1 MVNEKKARP
10 ESLDFFLA
18 AIAPVFIIGMIGSL
32 VYFII
37 MVCYEGPFIA
47 RLMWILGLYTV
58 AAVLIARIAIEQ
70 SRPLAF
76 AYMFGLGG
84 ATLFV
89 APQFLTVTGPL
100 AFLSFPILL
109 GLLVLVAVLADR
121 ITFDCTSMNEQV
133 QSTGVGL
140 LQSLG
145 LVQSERKPAEP
156 KTAAKPTNDESPTDP
171 KRKKSSS
178 KRKHNPG
185 VWVLYFAL
193 LALPMFGLGQMA
205 ITNPLDRRW
214 AFTFLFFY
222 LLSSMFLLV
231 LISLLSLRKYLRE
244 RGVPMETS
252 FAVRWL
258 AIGMTS
264 VFLVLFVLSLLP
276 IPSNSLLSL
285 DLPFRLTSRDDLKA
299 NKWGWGR
306 EGVKGEGPQ
315 QGKPDGDQPQEP
327 QRANPEGAEKGQ
339 GDQAGEKKDGKQDG
353 KGQSKGESKKGEG
366 KQSGSKQSEQN
377 QSGGDKSGDDKSGD
391 DKSGDDKSGDDKR
404 SEPSGEKSDRD
415 SNNRGQKSPQSKDGD
430 QRKDQDQG
438 KEKDKAAKDP
448 AADKND
454 PQQPE
459 KQEPQQGEKPA
470 AKDNDRRDNDGA
482 NQAKPKE
489 APEQQQ
495 QQQQQAP
502 SMSIQWNLSAVVQWI
517 TMLILLIVAIV
528 FGFKYRKE
536 LFQAFQSFRD
546 WLSALFGRK
555 KRSLIPADQVVEGA
569 VTLGDLYPPF
579 SSFANP
585 FTSGSGWSREQIV
598 RHMYRA
604 VMSWGYEHRVVRR
617 EDETPEEFVRR
628 LARRFPEQQ
637 ERFSMLGIFYNRIAY
652 ARGSIGSSEIKP
664 MAELWSWLSATHA

>member
-18 AIAPVFIIGMIGSL
+18 AIAPIFIIGMIGSL

-37 MVCYEGPFIA
+37 MVCYEGAFIV

-70 SRPLAF
+70 SRQLAF
-76 AYMFGLGG
+76 AYMFALGG

-145 LVQSERKPAEP
+145 LVQSERKQAEP
-156 KTAAKPTNDESPTDP
+156 KTTAKLPSDEATTDS
-171 KRKKSSS
+171 KRKMSSS
-178 KRKHNPG
+178 NRKHNPG
-185 VWVLYFAL
+185 VWVLYFSL

-205 ITNPLDRRW
+205 IQNPLDRRW

-276 IPSNSLLSL
+276 IPSHSILSI
-285 DLPFRLTSRDDLKA
+285 DLPFRITSRDDLKA

-306 EGVKGEGPQ
+306 EGAKGEGPQ
-315 QGKPDGDQPQEP
+315 QGKPDNAQPQDP
-327 QRANPEGAEKGQ
+327 QQANQEGADGGQ
-339 GDQAGEKKDGKQDG
+339 GEPAGDKKDGKQDG
-353 KGQSKGESKKGEG
+353 KGQSNGGSQKGDS
-366 KQSGSKQSEQN
+366 KQSDSKQSDSKQSDSKQSERN
-377 QSGGDKSGDDKSGD
+377 PSGDDKSG
-391 DKSGDDKSGDDKR
+391 GEKR
-404 SEPSGEKSDRD
+404 SEPSGKKTDGD
-415 SNNRGQKSPQSKDGD
+415 SKGQEQKPPQTKDGD
-430 QRKDQDQG
+430 QRKDQDDG
-438 KEKDKAAKDP
+438 KENAAKDP
-448 AADKND
+448 GKR
-454 PQQPE
+454 
-459 KQEPQQGEKPA
+459 EPQRKREPQHGEKPA
-470 AKDNDRRDNDGA
+470 PKDNDA
-482 NQAKPKE
+482 AEQEKPKE

-495 QQQQQAP
+495 QQQQQGQPQAP
-502 SMSIQWNLSAVVQWI
+502 SMSIQWNLSAAVQWVM
-517 TMLILLIVAIV
+517 MLILLILAIV
-528 FGFKYRKE
+528 FGIKYRKE
-536 LFQAFQSFRD
+536 LYQSFQSFLD
-546 WLSALFGRK
+546 WLNALLGRK
-555 KRSLIPADQVVEGA
+555 KNSLIPADSVVEEA
-569 VTLGDLYPPF
+569 DTLADRYPPF

-585 FTSGSGWSREQIV
+585 FASGSSWSREQIV

-604 VMSWGYEHRVVRR
+604 VMSWGYEHRVIRR
-617 EDETPEEFVRR
+617 DDETPEEFVRR

-652 ARGSIGSSEIKP
+652 ARGKIGTSEIKP
-664 MAELWSWLSATHA
+664 MAELWSWLSTTSG

>member
-37 MVCYEGPFIA
+37 MVFYDGPFVI

-70 SRPLAF
+70 SRQLAF
-76 AYMFGLGG
+76 AYMFALGG
-84 ATLFV
+84 ATLIV
-89 APQFLTVTGPL
+89 APQFMTVNGSM

-109 GLLVLVAVLADR
+109 GLLILIAVLADR

-145 LVQSERKPAEP
+145 LVQSERKQAEP
-156 KTAAKPTNDESPTDP
+156 KSAASLPAEGSPSESTK
-171 KRKKSSS
+171 KRSTSR
-178 KRKHNPG
+178 RKHNSG

-193 LALPMFGLGQMA
+193 LALPLFGLGQLV
-205 ITNPLDRRW
+205 IQNPDSRRW
-214 AFTFLFFY
+214 AFTYLFFY

-244 RGVPMETS
+244 RGVPMEFS
-252 FAVRWL
+252 FALRWL

-276 IPSNSLLSL
+276 IPSHSLLSM
-285 DLPFRLTSRDDLKA
+285 DLPFRITSRDDLKA
-299 NKWGWGR
+299 NQWGWG
-306 EGVKGEGPQ
+306 
-315 QGKPDGDQPQEP
+315 
-327 QRANPEGAEKGQ
+327 PEGAEGEGQKQGKPNGAQQPEPGQENQEGAEEGKGKAP
-339 GDQAGEKKDGKQDG
+339 GGKKEGGKDGTDESDG
-353 KGQSKGESKKGEG
+353 GSQKGDSKTSSSKPSDSRQTEKNPSEG
-366 KQSGSKQSEQN
+366 
-377 QSGGDKSGDDKSGD
+377 KSGDDKQG
-391 DKSGDDKSGDDKR
+391 
-404 SEPSGEKSDRD
+404 ESGEGQPKSE
-415 SNNRGQKSPQSKDGD
+415 SKGPQPEPP
-430 QRKDQDQG
+430 QRKDGEQRKNEDQRNDNQA
-438 KEKDKAAKDP
+438 KEP
-448 AADKND
+448 ADKND
-454 PQQPE
+454 PSQAAE
-459 KQEPQQGEKPA
+459 RK
-470 AKDNDRRDNDGA
+470 AKDGQKPKDDDQA

-495 QQQQQAP
+495 ERQPQAP
-502 SMSIQWNLSAVVQWI
+502 SMSIQWNLSAAVQWI
-517 TMLILLIVAIV
+517 VMLILLIVAIV
-528 FGFKYRKE
+528 FGVKYRKE
-536 LFQAFQSFRD
+536 LLQAIQSFRD

-555 KRSLIPADQVVEGA
+555 KRSLIPTDHMVEGA
-569 VTLGDLYPPF
+569 ETIADLYPPF

-585 FTSGSGWSREQIV
+585 FASGSGWSREQIV

-637 ERFSMLGIFYNRIAY
+637 EQFSMLGIFYNRIAY
-652 ARGSIGSSEIKP
+652 ARGTIRPSEIKP
-664 MAELWSWLSATHA
+664 MAELWSWLSATPV